1 MKILVTLMLSRC
13 SLPDQFSDLFDPG
26 PSQRSMCMSQTR
38 VKTTGAVSVLLVALV
53 AVPLLAHHSFAT
65 EYDRTKPIA
74 VTGVVKKVEWRNP
87 HIWFYVDVKD
97 ARGTVVTW
105 GFSGGPPAFLMRQGI
120 RQDVLKIGDM
130 VKVDGFRARDGSN
143 NASGGRVT
151 FADGRSVFTAS
162 AEDARP
168 D

>member
-1 MKILVTLMLSRC
+1 MSETSMKM
-13 SLPDQFSDLFDPG
+13 
-26 PSQRSMCMSQTR
+26 
-38 VKTTGAVSVLLVALV
+38 TGAVSALLITLV
-53 AVPLLAHHSFAT
+53 AVAPVLAHHSFAT
-65 EYDRTKPIA
+65 EYDRTKPVA
-74 VTGVVKKVEWRNP
+74 VTGVVRKVEWRNP

-97 ARGTVVTW
+97 DRGKVVTW

-120 RQDVLKIGDM
+120 RQDVLKIGDV
-130 VKVDGFRARDGSN
+130 VKVEGFRARDGSN

-151 FADGRSVFTAS
+151 FSDGRSVFTAS

>member
-1 MKILVTLMLSRC
+1 
-13 SLPDQFSDLFDPG
+13 
-26 PSQRSMCMSQTR
+26 MCMSQTR
-38 VKTTGAVSVLLVALV
+38 VKMTGAVAALLIALV
-53 AVPLLAHHSFAT
+53 TASPVLAHHSFST
-65 EYDRTKPIA
+65 EYARTKPVA

-97 ARGTVVTW
+97 AGGKAVTW

-120 RQDVLKIGDM
+120 RQDVLKIGDV
-130 VKVDGFRARDGSN
+130 VKVEGFRARDGSN

-162 AEDARP
+162 AED
-168 D
+168 

>member
-1 MKILVTLMLSRC
+1 
-13 SLPDQFSDLFDPG
+13 
-26 PSQRSMCMSQTR
+26 MCMSQTR
-38 VKTTGAVSVLLVALV
+38 AKTTGAVSLLLVGLV
-53 AVPLLAHHSFAT
+53 AIPLLAHHSFAT

-120 RQDVLKIGDM
+120 RQDVLKIGDV
-130 VKVDGFRARDGSN
+130 VKVEGFRARDGSN

-151 FADGRSVFTAS
+151 FSDGRSVFTAS

>member
-1 MKILVTLMLSRC
+1 MKILVILMLSRC
-13 SLPDQFSDLFDPG
+13 SLPDQFSTCSNQPV
-26 PSQRSMCMSQTR
+26 RRMCMSQTT
-38 VKTTGAVSVLLVALV
+38 VKTTGAVSALLIALV
-53 AVPLLAHHSFAT
+53 TVPLLAHHSFAT
-65 EYDRTKPIA
+65 EYDRTNPIS

-97 ARGTVVTW
+97 ARGKVVTW

-151 FADGRSVFTAS
+151 FSDGRSVFTAS

>member
-1 MKILVTLMLSRC
+1 MKIVR
-13 SLPDQFSDLFDPG
+13 
-26 PSQRSMCMSQTR
+26 
-38 VKTTGAVSVLLVALV
+38 AVCAAFLVLLTIAPV
-53 AVPLLAHHSFAT
+53 LAHHSFAT
-65 EYDRTKPIA
+65 EYDRGKPVS

-97 ARGTVVTW
+97 ARGRVVTW

-120 RQDVLKIGDM
+120 RKDVMKTGDE

-162 AEDARP
+162 AEDVRP
-168 D
+168 N

>member
-1 MKILVTLMLSRC
+1 MQVDTLLDSGLRC
-13 SLPDQFSDLFDPG
+13 SPG
-26 PSQRSMCMSQTR
+26 REIRM
-38 VKTTGAVSVLLVALV
+38 KTTGAVGAVLLTLV
-53 AVPLLAHHSFAT
+53 SGVPVLAHHSFST
-65 EYDRTKPIA
+65 EYDRTKPVS
-74 VTGVVKKVEWRNP
+74 VTGVVRKVEWKNP

-97 ARGTVVTW
+97 ARGRVITW
-105 GFSGGPPAFLMRQGI
+105 GFSGAPPSFLMRQGI
-120 RQDVLKIGDM
+120 PKDAMKVGDM

-162 AEDARP
+162 PEDVRP

>member
-1 MKILVTLMLSRC
+1 MKMTAAASAALLALVT
-13 SLPDQFSDLFDPG
+13 
-26 PSQRSMCMSQTR
+26 
-38 VKTTGAVSVLLVALV
+38 
-53 AVPLLAHHSFAT
+53 VPVLAHHSFAT
-65 EYDRTKPIA
+65 EYDRTKPIS
-74 VTGVVKKVEWRNP
+74 VTGVVKKVEWKNP

-97 ARGTVVTW
+97 ARGKVVTW

-120 RQDVLKIGDM
+120 RSDAMKAGDV
-130 VKVDGFRARDGSN
+130 VKVEGFRARDGSN
-143 NASGGRVT
+143 NASGGKVT

>member
-1 MKILVTLMLSRC
+1 
-13 SLPDQFSDLFDPG
+13 
-26 PSQRSMCMSQTR
+26 MSQTS
-38 VKTTGAVSVLLVALV
+38 VKTTGAVAALLVALV
-53 AVPLLAHHSFAT
+53 TGSPLLAHHSFAT
-65 EYDRTKPIA
+65 EYDRTKPVS

-87 HIWFYVDVKD
+87 HIWFYVDVTD
-97 ARGTVVTW
+97 ARGKVVTW

-120 RQDVLKIGDM
+120 PKDVMKIGDV
-130 VKVDGFRARDGSN
+130 VKVEGFRARDGSN

-151 FADGRSVFTAS
+151 FPDGRSVFTAS

>member
-1 MKILVTLMLSRC
+1 MKILAILMLSRC
-13 SLPDQFSDLFDPG
+13 SLPDQFSTCSNQPL
-26 PSQRSMCMSQTR
+26 RRMCMLQTS
-38 VKTTGAVSVLLVALV
+38 VKTTGAVLALLIALV
-53 AVPLLAHHSFAT
+53 TVPLLAHHSFAT
-65 EYDRTKPIA
+65 EYDRTKPVS

-97 ARGTVVTW
+97 AGGRIVTW

-120 RQDVLKIGDM
+120 RQDVMKIGDV
-130 VKVDGFRARDGSN
+130 VKVEGFRARDGSH

>member
-1 MKILVTLMLSRC
+1 MSETSMKM
-13 SLPDQFSDLFDPG
+13 
-26 PSQRSMCMSQTR
+26 
-38 VKTTGAVSVLLVALV
+38 TGAVSALLITLV
-53 AVPLLAHHSFAT
+53 AVAPVLAHHSFAT
-65 EYDRTKPIA
+65 EYDRTKPVA

-97 ARGTVVTW
+97 DRGKVVTW

-120 RQDVLKIGDM
+120 RQDVLKIGDV
-130 VKVDGFRARDGSN
+130 VKFEGFRARDGSN

-151 FADGRSVFTAS
+151 FSDGRSVFTAS